1 VPDGT
6 DTRDERRARREGV
19 RTALS
24 DALIE
29 LVEETAFKDISV
41 DDVARAAG
49 ITRSAF
55 YLYFRDKHELLIAA
69 AAGAAQA
76 LYDEADRWRN
86 GRGRPE
92 RRLREAL
99 AGVAAVYERHTGLLR
114 AIIEVSGYDDE
125 MRLFWRELVG
135 RFVDATTEHLRTEQ
149 RAGRVPR
156 ELEPQAT
163 AETLVWMVERCCY
176 VYLARGE
183 RSVPELV
190 EALTATWCA
199 ALYPAALRRPR
210 SSAAKLSAGRRP
222 SSGH

>member
-1 VPDGT
+1 M
-6 DTRDERRARREGV
+6 

-29 LVEETAFKDISV
+29 LVEEPAFKDISV

-55 YLYFRDKHELLIAA
+55 YLYFRDKHELLAAA
-69 AAGAAQA
+69 AAGLAQA
-76 LYDEADRWRN
+76 LHDEADRWWH

-99 AGVAAVYERHTGLLR
+99 GGVAALYERHTGLLR

-125 MRLFWRELVG
+125 IRLFWREVVE
-135 RFVDATTEHLRTEQ
+135 RFVDATTEELRAER

-176 VYLARGE
+176 VYLAHGE

-190 EALTATWCA
+190 DALTATWCA
-199 ALYPAALRRPR
+199 ALYPAAPQRQR
-210 SSAAKLSAGRRP
+210 SSAP
-222 SSGH
+222 